1 MQGYSRSAILKES
14 AEEHPYQG
22 NCSKEEDMLP
32 KLGPGELLIIFLI
45 ILLIFGASRLRDI
58 GGAMGGAIRD
68 FRNAVTGPDEEQG
81 KGGRKEE
88 KKET

>member
-1 MQGYSRSAILKES
+1 MF
-14 AEEHPYQG
+14 
-22 NCSKEEDMLP
+22 P

-45 ILLIFGASRLRDI
+45 VLLVFGASRLRDI

-68 FRNAVTGPDEEQG
+68 FRSALSGGDEAQD
-81 KGGRKEE
+81 KGEKEE

>member
-1 MQGYSRSAILKES
+1 
-14 AEEHPYQG
+14 
-22 NCSKEEDMLP
+22 MLP

-68 FRNAVTGPDEEQG
+68 FRNALTGAEEEQS
-81 KGGRKEE
+81 KGEKEE
-88 KKET
+88 VKEA